1 MMAFWSWHSPACLLQ
16 KVPGRTMLDN
26 DFNNENGSEVPNDNQ
41 QIRVHYRE
49 ISQDLPDG
57 STTFGPIETVD
68 IKVDETDERISGTD
82 GSGRHTVVFE
92 RWNRLQIRA
101 RSGDDESPT
110 RFVGDVER
118 IEEVL
123 R

>member
-1 MMAFWSWHSPACLLQ
+1 MYTENIQ
-16 KVPGRTMLDN
+16 RQN
-26 DFNNENGSEVPNDNQ
+26 DCEVPNDNQ

-49 ISQDLPDG
+49 ISQDLPNG
-57 STTFGPIETVD
+57 STTFGPIKTVD
-68 IKVDETDERISGTD
+68 IEVDETDERISGTD

-92 RWNRLQIRA
+92 RYGKVKIRG
-101 RSGDDESPT
+101 RDGDDESPT

-118 IEEVL
+118 IEEVH